1 MPKNKRRLP
10 AVEEDEVV
18 EAVEVED
25 DEYGDDD
32 NDDNDVKLLFTQEAP
47 EFSESFV
54 EPLEKEVARASELP
68 GAVKSKLVNDML
80 RYFILKGL
88 GKEFIEKKKAVDD
101 VMGEYKKEKIASV
114 ILDEATKKLK
124 ALYGWS
130 VMQVPDFMHGSIPAK
145 FKGRMY
151 IGDQADRLHR
161 RFDSGQNGLLMF
173 LLMVIYNKGVIRSD
187 TRAALKWCTEEVIF
201 KAMNDVDGTISSEA
215 KRGGGNEIYGLNSD
229 IESLLARFVEQ
240 DYLIRD
246 KVKVDDDSSGVHYTL
261 GPRSALEVGRKQLVF
276 FTANILGEQEPDPTM
291 LRELDDDSEEEEE
304 EN

>member
-101 VMGEYKKEKIASV
+101 VMGEYKKEKMPRLRHVNA
-114 ILDEATKKLK
+114 
-124 ALYGWS
+124 
-130 VMQVPDFMHGSIPAK
+130 MQTNV
-145 FKGRMY
+145 
-151 IGDQADRLHR
+151 
-161 RFDSGQNGLLMF
+161 
-173 LLMVIYNKGVIRSD
+173 
-187 TRAALKWCTEEVIF
+187 
-201 KAMNDVDGTISSEA
+201 SE
-215 KRGGGNEIYGLNSD
+215 
-229 IESLLARFVEQ
+229 IENL
-240 DYLIRD
+240 
-246 KVKVDDDSSGVHYTL
+246 
-261 GPRSALEVGRKQLVF
+261 PRP
-276 FTANILGEQEPDPTM
+276 TA
-291 LRELDDDSEEEEE
+291 
-304 EN
+304 

>member
-114 ILDEATKKLK
+114 ILDEATKKL
-124 ALYGWS
+124 
-130 VMQVPDFMHGSIPAK
+130 
-145 FKGRMY
+145 
-151 IGDQADRLHR
+151 
-161 RFDSGQNGLLMF
+161 
-173 LLMVIYNKGVIRSD
+173 
-187 TRAALKWCTEEVIF
+187 
-201 KAMNDVDGTISSEA
+201 
-215 KRGGGNEIYGLNSD
+215 
-229 IESLLARFVEQ
+229 
-240 DYLIRD
+240 
-246 KVKVDDDSSGVHYTL
+246 
-261 GPRSALEVGRKQLVF
+261 
-276 FTANILGEQEPDPTM
+276 
-291 LRELDDDSEEEEE
+291 
-304 EN
+304 